1 MNNIFN
7 KSILLLLITTLI
19 ACNQGGKGSF
29 EISGTIKGAENAPL
43 LLETLSFP
51 NMNGAPSFV
60 TIDTVTAGPDG
71 SFQLEG
77 NLKERSICRLKMVNN
92 PEYYLLFNILDENI
106 TVQGSTDDP
115 NPAIEGSPA
124 TNVLV
129 QFIGDLREKNTEIM
143 DFSNQVLSQREVLG
157 DSIFMLMQDR
167 MDGMIDGYYKFITN
181 FADTTSEVTNKIVA
195 LENLYYDNQFDLIK
209 IQADKM
215 LANADTSSVY
225 IKELADKVGR
235 FQAMIDEEEKRSFIG
250 KPAIDITL
258 NDPNGK
264 PLQLSSLKGKVV
276 LLDFWASWCAP
287 CRQENPNLVRAYN
300 KFKDKGFTIYSVS
313 LDDNQTA
320 WMNGIKE
327 DQLVWPYHVSELQKF
342 NSTAATAY
350 MVTGIPASFLI
361 DSSGTI
367 VAQNLRG
374 QQLEIALTD
383 LLGD

>member
-1 MNNIFN
+1 ML
-7 KSILLLLITTLI
+7 S
-19 ACNQGGKGSF
+19 CNSGGKGAF
-29 EISGTIKGAENAPL
+29 EISGTIKGAENAAL

-60 TIDTVTAGPDG
+60 TIDTVTAGADG
-71 SFQLEG
+71 SFHVEG
-77 NLKERSICRLKMVNN
+77 NLKERSICRLKMVDN
-92 PEYYLLFNILDENI
+92 PAYYLLFNVEDEKI
-106 TVQGSTDDP
+106 TVNGSTDDP
-115 NPAIEGSPA
+115 DPEITGSTA

-181 FADTTSEVTNKIVA
+181 FADTTTEVTNKIVA

-209 IQADKM
+209 IEADKI

-225 IKELADKVGR
+225 MKELADKVNR
-235 FQAMIDEEEKRSFIG
+235 FQAMLDEEEKRSFIG

-264 PLQLSSLKGKVV
+264 PVQLSSLKGKVV
-276 LLDFWASWCAP
+276 LLDFWASWCGP
-287 CRQENPNLVRAYN
+287 CRQENPNLVKAYN

-320 WMNGIKE
+320 WTNGIKE
-327 DQLVWPYHVSELQKF
+327 DKLVWPYHVSELKKF
-342 NSTAATAY
+342 NSTAASAY

-374 QQLEIALTD
+374 QQLDIALTD
-383 LLGD
+383 LLGE